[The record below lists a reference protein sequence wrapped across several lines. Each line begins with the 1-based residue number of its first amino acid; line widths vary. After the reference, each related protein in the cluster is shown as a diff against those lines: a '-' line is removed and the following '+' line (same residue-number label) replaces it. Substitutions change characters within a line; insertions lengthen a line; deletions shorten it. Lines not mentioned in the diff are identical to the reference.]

1 MSSLLRFVV
10 ALMVGAGLGAGAW
23 NDVRAQ
29 PSSGQ
34 PYPGKPVRFVVPFAA
49 GGAVDILARAV
60 AQRLSEKW
68 GQQVVVDNRP
78 GAGGNI
84 GAEIAARAAPDGYTV
99 LLGDAAHAI
108 AVSLYSK
115 LSYDFVKDFSPVSL
129 AAVTPLIVVVH
140 PSVPVTSVKEL
151 LQLARTK
158 KGQLNFGSGGYG
170 SSTHLAGEMFMML
183 GKVRIVNVPYKSVPP
198 AVPDLLSG
206 QLALMFMPAPVALPH
221 IKAGKIRALAV
232 TSAVRT
238 PALPGLPTVA
248 EAALPGYDASTW
260 YGMMVTAGTPRAVVE
275 KLHRDIV
282 SVLKTP
288 DVSERLSGQ
297 GARVVASSPEE
308 FGAHVRN
315 EIAKWG
321 KVIKASGARVE

>member
-10 ALMVGAGLGAGAW
+10 ALAVGVGLGAGAG

-60 AQRLSEKW
+60 AQRLGEKW

-84 GAEIAARAAPDGYTV
+84 GAEIAARAPPDGYTV

-129 AAVTPLIVVVH
+129 AAITPLIVVVH
-140 PSVPVTSVKEL
+140 PSVPVKSVKEL
-151 LQLARTK
+151 LQLARTRT
-158 KGQLNFGSGGYG
+158 GQLNFGSGGYG
-170 SSTHLAGEMFMML
+170 SATHLAGELFMML
-183 GKVRIVNVPYKSVPP
+183 GRVKIVNVPYKSVPP

-206 QLALMFMPAPVALPH
+206 QVALMFMPAPVALPH

-260 YGMMVTAGTPRAVVE
+260 YGMMVTAGTRKSVVE
-275 KLHRDIV
+275 RLHRDIV

-288 DVSERLSGQ
+288 DVSERLSSQ
-297 GARVVASSPEE
+297 GARVVGSSPEE
-308 FGAHVRN
+308 FAAHIRS